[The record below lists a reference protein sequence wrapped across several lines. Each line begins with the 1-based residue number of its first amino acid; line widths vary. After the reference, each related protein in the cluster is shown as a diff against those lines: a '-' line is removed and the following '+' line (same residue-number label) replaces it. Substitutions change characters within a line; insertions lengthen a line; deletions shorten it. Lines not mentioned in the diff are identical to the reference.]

1 MIACTWQLPIECVN
15 AFRRGLSSA
24 GAQAFNAGVLLPRA
38 MVGVI
43 KVVHSRDREQLQCLG
58 PSG

>member
-15 AFRRGLSSA
+15 AFRRGLSST
-24 GAQAFNAGVLLPRA
+24 GAEAFNAGILLPRA
-38 MVGVI
+38 MVGVT
-43 KVVHSRDREQLQCLG
+43 KVVHRREREQPQCLG